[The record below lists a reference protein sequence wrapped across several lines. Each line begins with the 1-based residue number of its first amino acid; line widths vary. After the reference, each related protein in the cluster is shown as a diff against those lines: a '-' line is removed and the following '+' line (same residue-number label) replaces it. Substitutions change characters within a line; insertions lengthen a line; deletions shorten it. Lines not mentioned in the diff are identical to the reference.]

1 MSKWYD
7 NTVFYHMYPLGMSG
21 APFENREEKTV
32 HRFQELEKWLP
43 HIAKLGCGAV
53 YIGPLFESTT
63 HGYDTKDY
71 KNHFSCLFYH
81 HDTLYVFNIN

>member
-32 HRFQELEKWLP
+32 HRFQELEKWLKTSLKFSVETP
-43 HIAKLGCGAV
+43 IPGA
-53 YIGPLFESTT
+53 G
-63 HGYDTKDY
+63 
-71 KNHFSCLFYH
+71 
-81 HDTLYVFNIN
+81 

>member
-43 HIAKLGCGAV
+43 HIAKLG
-53 YIGPLFESTT
+53 
-63 HGYDTKDY
+63 
-71 KNHFSCLFYH
+71 
-81 HDTLYVFNIN
+81 

>member
-21 APFENREEKTV
+21 APFENREEDGTPVFRGAGKMAS
-32 HRFQELEKWLP
+32 

-53 YIGPLFESTT
+53 YIGPLF
-63 HGYDTKDY
+63 
-71 KNHFSCLFYH
+71 
-81 HDTLYVFNIN
+81 